1 MRYFLITYF
10 RKAGGQ
16 IDEQIKVAK
25 SVRSSDVQTCNV
37 IMDFGKKSIDKCIIE
52 GKKLDT
58 DWEKMYTYYQKIY
71 PSIFERLEK
80 EAPIEIKK

>member
-16 IDEQIKVAK
+16 IDEQVKVAK
-25 SVRSSDVQTCNV
+25 KVRSSDIQTCNV
-37 IMDFGKKSIDKCIIE
+37 IMDFGKKNIDKCIIE

-58 DWEKMYTYYQKIY
+58 DWDKMYTYYQKIY
-71 PSIFERLEK
+71 PAIFERLEK
-80 EAPIEIKK
+80 EAPIEMK

>member
-16 IDEQIKVAK
+16 IDEQVKVANK
-25 SVRSSDVQTCNV
+25 VRSSDIQTCNV
-37 IMDFGKKSIDKCIIE
+37 IMDFGKKTIDKCIIE

-58 DWEKMYTYYQKIY
+58 DWDRMYTYYQKIY
-71 PSIFERLEK
+71 PAIFERLEK
-80 EAPIEIKK
+80 EAPIEMK